1 MSSKKTRKRKAP
13 KRVARGAKDQL
24 TPVQTAVET
33 KPNQS
38 EPVTLGSE
46 AEEQIKL
53 LRAAIEIGSGFELF
67 FVASDSRVTLDEV
80 RQSLQHTADKG
91 TKTHLSWLHFDNP
104 EQLTELTERLIAVP
118 SDPGQRILIWVST
131 DGIDDEQRAGWSRG
145 LALLN
150 ERRNLLVKECPQA
163 IVLAGPTWLPVVASD
178 VAPDAWSVRSSV
190 FVLPSAVWP
199 ASADWTDQ
207 EQRRYLWELRDHE
220 LAPAEHYR
228 QLADALGASPRQ
240 AEQATR
246 ARLLHQAAHVHA
258 MRGEPDVALDTLELA
273 KDIWAK
279 LGNEHGRASVL
290 GEIAR
295 ILFSKGLVDEATKL
309 HQEKLGIVERI
320 GSQRERAVS
329 LFDIA
334 RILFSQGKIDE
345 AMKLYQETL
354 GIFEQLGDTRSRA
367 VALGD
372 IAQVLRANGQV
383 DEAMKLHQERLQ
395 VFEAIGDASER
406 AHTLW
411 RMGQIELSRANIQD
425 GLAYLRKSHNTYI
438 RLDNQDGI
446 CQVGLDL
453 AQLLVSSGETGPALE
468 ILTRSRDGFF
478 QLGQADLATQA
489 QGLIDKLQK

>member
-13 KRVARGAKDQL
+13 KRVARGAKDRL
-24 TPVQTAVET
+24 TRVQTTVGT
-33 KPNQS
+33 KPSQP

-46 AEEQIKL
+46 AEEQFKL

-80 RQSLQHTADKG
+80 RQRLQHTADKG

-104 EQLTELTERLIAVP
+104 AQLIELTERLIAVP
-118 SDPGQRILIWVST
+118 SDPRQRILIWVST
-131 DGIDDEQRAGWSRG
+131 CGIDDEQRAGWSRG

-199 ASADWTDQ
+199 ASADWIDH
-207 EQRRYLWELRDHE
+207 EPRRYLWELMDHE

-329 LFDIA
+329 LSDIA

-345 AMKLYQETL
+345 AKKLYQETL
-354 GIFEQLGDTRSRA
+354 GIRERLSESEPDRADYQRDLSVSYERMGDLYRALGEGDKAREAYLKSLAIRERLAEAEPDRADYQRDLVVSLTKLAVVDDVQAGEHLHRALGIARTMKESGRLDPVDERMIPAIEQMIEQLG
-367 VALGD
+367 
-372 IAQVLRANGQV
+372 
-383 DEAMKLHQERLQ
+383 
-395 VFEAIGDASER
+395 
-406 AHTLW
+406 
-411 RMGQIELSRANIQD
+411 
-425 GLAYLRKSHNTYI
+425 
-438 RLDNQDGI
+438 
-446 CQVGLDL
+446 
-453 AQLLVSSGETGPALE
+453 
-468 ILTRSRDGFF
+468 
-478 QLGQADLATQA
+478 
-489 QGLIDKLQK
+489 